1 MSLIERLRW
10 VPILAAHLVWFEPVR
25 DQALSKFVR

>member
-10 VPILAAHLVWFEPVR
+10 VPILAFLVPMLLLIVIDRHLGRR
-25 DQALSKFVR
+25 D